1 MTIDIKKL
9 SPSVLSENRTLSST
23 VTQESYDALNELID
37 PSTQPRGYRAAMRSL
52 GHELGIIV
60 AKKLL
65 NIQKQCLV
73 VSTAEDA
80 DFLASGVSHAL
91 EETKISYK
99 NAVLWNNHY
108 ALNKGSVAP
117 VVHSYIEPGYE
128 NSKILIVVKS
138 VISGSCVVR
147 SNILALI
154 DKVMPEKIF
163 IVSPVMHEKSESNLR
178 NEFPHDISDMFEF
191 AFFAIDKV
199 KNAEGEV
206 VPGIGG
212 QVYQKLGLSDQPVK
226 IGYLPDT
233 VKQKL
238 FSPKA
243 SSVA

>member
-9 SPSVLSENRTLSST
+9 SPSVLSTSRTLSLE
-23 VTQESYDALNELID
+23 VTKEGYDALNDLIN
-37 PSTQPRGYRAAMRSL
+37 PATQTGEYRAAMLSL
-52 GHELGIIV
+52 GHELGVIV

-65 NIQKQCLV
+65 GIQKQCLI

-80 DFLASGVSHAL
+80 DFLANGVSNAL
-91 EETKISYK
+91 DETKISYK

-108 ALNKGSVAP
+108 ALDKGSVAP

-128 NSKILIVVKS
+128 NSKVFIVVKS

-178 NEFPHDISDMFEF
+178 KEFPHDISDMFEF
-191 AFFAIDKV
+191 AFFAIDKI

-206 VPGIGG
+206 IPGIGG
-212 QVYQKLGLSDQPVK
+212 QVYRKLGLSDQPVK

-233 VKQKL
+233 VKKKL
-238 FSPKA
+238 FSPKSTSA
-243 SSVA
+243 A